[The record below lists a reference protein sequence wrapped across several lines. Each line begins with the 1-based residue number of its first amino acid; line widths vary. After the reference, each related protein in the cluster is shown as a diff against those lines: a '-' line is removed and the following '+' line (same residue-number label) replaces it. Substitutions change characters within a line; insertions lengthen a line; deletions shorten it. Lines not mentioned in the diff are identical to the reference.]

1 MMDAIAFTFTSRKEY
16 LPLLAGLLISAIV
29 YSAHRVW
36 ARRRAASVRAHT
48 PPADLPEKTR
58 SAIERAPGEWEATR
72 FDYPRVEPGKEHFST
87 LKPIPYR
94 PFKWGDYHVTMGIR
108 GMNWNEW
115 IELDREFPKF
125 HKVTEYR
132 IRTAGDRL
140 VQVKEEQPG
149 VVGSGHAAAR
159 EFMYELAEYLSRRH
173 PDVYRVT
180 RHPVSNDDDENGWYD
195 EGRIKTITI
204 VPFDETHDLDTAEPL
219 KAARMLIQED
229 FTIMMEGSDGRY
241 YLQAGAVVIAGSWRL
256 EDKMG
261 MPLEEI
267 HTSGNVP
274 QCKFSVCLY
283 KTKLQMSMDRFFRRL
298 PLDKPVVRN
307 NYAFQVVQEPHAR
320 QPAPAPGSLLAVD
333 PDELSWAATMNG
345 NESTSEYVR
354 AKHINDQ
361 WDTAEDVAPG
371 MRPGLQK
378 DTEATEATL
387 RLRTERQTLRRLPR
401 TGAIVFTIRVYQ
413 TRVDE
418 LVREPGV
425 PGRMAS
431 AIRSWPEDVAR
442 YKARGAYES
451 ILPLLDRCHEEQI
464 ANGVVS
470 DGEKKSNA
478 KFPF

>member
-1 MMDAIAFTFTSRKEY
+1 MDLIAFTSRKDY
-16 LPLLAGLLISAIV
+16 LPLVAGLLISAIV

-36 ARRRAASVRAHT
+36 RRRKGAPVRAHT

-58 SAIERAPGEWEATR
+58 SAKERAPGEWEPTR
-72 FDYPRVEPGKEHFST
+72 FDYPHVEASKEHFSA

-94 PFKWGDYHVTMGIR
+94 PFKWGDYYVTMGIR
-108 GMNWNEW
+108 SMAWDEW
-115 IELDREFPKF
+115 IELDSEFPKF
-125 HKVTEYR
+125 HNVTEYR

-140 VQVKEEQPG
+140 VQVQDAQPG
-149 VVGSGHAAAR
+149 IVDSGHAAAR

-173 PDVYRVT
+173 PDVYSVT
-180 RHPVSNDDDENGWYD
+180 RHPVSKNDEENGWYG

-204 VPFDETHDLDTAEPL
+204 LPFEETHDLDAEEPL
-219 KAARMLIQED
+219 KVARMLIQED
-229 FTIMMEGSDGRY
+229 FTIMLEGSDGRY

-274 QCKFSVCLY
+274 QY
-283 KTKLQMSMDRFFRRL
+283 KNKLQMSMDRFFRRL

-307 NYAFQVVQEPHAR
+307 NYAFQVVQEAHAR
-320 QPAPAPGSLLAVD
+320 QPAPAPGSLLDVD
-333 PDELSWAATMNG
+333 PDELAWAATMNG

-361 WDTAEDVAPG
+361 WDTSEDIAPG
-371 MRPGLQK
+371 MRPGIQK
-378 DTEATEATL
+378 DTEATPATL
-387 RLRTERQTLRRLPR
+387 RLRTERQTLRRLPK

-413 TRVDE
+413 TKLEE
-418 LVREPGV
+418 LVCEPGV

-451 ILPLLDRCHEEQI
+451 ILPLLDRCHAEQV

-470 DGEKKSNA
+470 DEGKKSNMN
-478 KFPF
+478 FPF